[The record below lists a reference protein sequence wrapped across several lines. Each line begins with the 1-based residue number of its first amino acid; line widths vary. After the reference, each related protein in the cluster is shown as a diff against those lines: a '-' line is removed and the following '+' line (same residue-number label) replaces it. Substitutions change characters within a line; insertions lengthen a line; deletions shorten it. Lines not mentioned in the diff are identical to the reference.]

1 MSGFVNSMKG
11 YVSQGFTYNIY
22 TDYDTFGQVWDARG
36 FDAIIGPG
44 LASPAL
50 IHK

>member
-1 MSGFVNSMKG
+1 MCTV
-11 YVSQGFTYNIY
+11 TYG
-22 TDYDTFGQVWDARG
+22 TFGQVWDARG

-50 IHK
+50 VHK

>member
-1 MSGFVNSMKG
+1 MCTV
-11 YVSQGFTYNIY
+11 TYG
-22 TDYDTFGQVWDARG
+22 TFGQVWDAHG

-50 IHK
+50 VHK